1 MASPSKPVRQR
12 LILEILREKGAQTQ
26 EALAAEMARRGAPAS
41 QITVS
46 RDLRELGV
54 AKVAAQG
61 GRRYAPTAGHAPVS
75 DESRLRRVL
84 REFVRSIESAGQ
96 FIVIKTPPSGA
107 QPVGL
112 ALDQSGLAE
121 IAGTIAGDDTVFV
134 LLRSARTAPQV
145 LKRLQELAS

>member
-1 MASPSKPVRQR
+1 MGNLTKQARQN
-12 LILEILREKGAQTQ
+12 LILDILRQKGAQTQ
-26 EALAAEMARRGAPAS
+26 EALAAEMKRRGAPAS

-54 AKVAAQG
+54 AKVASGG
-61 GRRYAPTAGHAPVS
+61 GRAYALPGAPAAGG
-75 DESRLRRVL
+75 DEGRLRRVL
-84 REFVRSIESAGQ
+84 REFVRSIEAAGQ

-112 ALDQSGLAE
+112 ALDQAALPE

-134 LLRSARTAPQV
+134 LLRDARFSSKA
-145 LKRLQELAS
+145 LQHLRGLTE